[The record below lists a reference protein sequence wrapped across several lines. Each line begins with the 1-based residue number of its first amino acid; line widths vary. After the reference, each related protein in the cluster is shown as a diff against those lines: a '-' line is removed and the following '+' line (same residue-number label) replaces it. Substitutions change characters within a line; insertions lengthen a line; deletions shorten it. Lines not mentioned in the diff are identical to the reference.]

1 MQLRALF
8 LLLLATLSACGISQP
23 AIPVARFTQGD
34 LGVVADFARKEATA
48 GPVENQALVLNVLAQ
63 CELLQGDIDA
73 AWQHFG
79 AAARVMGNWQTSG
92 SEEFSAIVGS
102 ESSKGYT
109 GDPYEKAMNA
119 YYLGMC
125 YLLKGEPDNARAAF
139 KKGILADGESGDEK
153 YQADFTLL
161 FWLAGRM
168 SRAMGLPADA
178 EDFFKEAKK
187 ADEFAR
193 SHSSRGESNNQL
205 LRSPEVGNLVVLAE
219 VGMGPE
225 KIAAG
230 NEGELAR
237 FRPRWSAAHR
247 AQVWIDGELRGPT
260 WMLADV
266 DYQARTRGGTERLR
280 SIVASRPVPAR
291 RFHAMRRMLSPGLY
305 SRTPKKSS
313 LPPASDE
320 SRLPPM
326 PPAVTRDRSSAR
338 SGRTS
343 GWMSTSPGCVNRTI
357 FRSNPKGNAVESSS
371 DARRTGPRR
380 SGRSTASACTRS
392 PGPACITHAE
402 PTSPSAPGSGASR
415 TRRSNAGR
423 KRERFETS

>member
-1 MQLRALF
+1 MPVRAF
-8 LLLLATLSACGISQP
+8 LLLLVVTLAACGISQP
-23 AIPVARFTQGD
+23 AIPLNRFSQGE
-34 LGVVADFARKEATA
+34 LGVVADFARKEATT
-48 GPVENQALVLNVLAQ
+48 GPVENQALLFNVLAQ

-79 AAARVMGNWQTSG
+79 AAARIMGNWQTSG
-92 SEEFSAIVGS
+92 GEEFAAIVGS

-168 SRAMGLPADA
+168 SRAMGIPADA
-178 EDFFKEAKK
+178 EDFFKEAQK
-187 ADEFAR
+187 ADAFALG
-193 SHSSRGESNNQL
+193 HGSRGDQGNPL
-205 LRSPEVGNLVVLAE
+205 LANPTSGNLVVVAE

-225 KIAAG
+225 KFAAG

-247 AQVWIDGELRGPT
+247 AQVWIDGKLRGPT

-266 DYQARTRGGTERLR
+266 DYQARTRGGSEMEGIRQGKAVFKSVSRAAGIGALYLAAGDSSSAGARDKALVGAGLLVLSALTATHADTRHWPTLPSTVQAAAFDVPPGEHTLR
-280 SIVASRPVPAR
+280 IDFLSASGQVLTDLTQTCTVQVPAGSESYYMFR
-291 RFHAMRRMLSPGLY
+291 
-305 SRTPKKSS
+305 S
-313 LPPASDE
+313 LP
-320 SRLPPM
+320 RM
-326 PPAVTRDRSSAR
+326 DRFAKSK
-338 SGRTS
+338 
-343 GWMSTSPGCVNRTI
+343 P
-357 FRSNPKGNAVESSS
+357 
-371 DARRTGPRR
+371 
-380 SGRSTASACTRS
+380 
-392 PGPACITHAE
+392 
-402 PTSPSAPGSGASR
+402 
-415 TRRSNAGR
+415 
-423 KRERFETS
+423 

>member
-1 MQLRALF
+1 MPFRALC

-48 GPVENQALVLNVLAQ
+48 GPVENQALLFNVLAQ

-168 SRAMGLPADA
+168 SRAMGLHADA

-193 SHSSRGESNNQL
+193 SHGSRGESNNQL
-205 LRSPEVGNLVVLAE
+205 LRSPEIGNLVVLAE

-225 KIAAG
+225 KVAAG

-237 FRPRWSAAHR
+237 FRPRWSSAHR

-260 WMLADV
+260 WILADV
-266 DYQARTRGGTERLR
+266 DYQARTRGGTEMEGIRQGKAVFKSITRTAGVGALLLAAGDTSSTGARDKALVGAGLLVLSALTAAKADTRHWPTLPSTVQGAAFDVAPGQHTLR
-280 SIVASRPVPAR
+280 IDFLSSSGQILSDLTQTWTVDVPER
-291 RFHAMRRMLSPGLY
+291 G
-305 SRTPKKSS
+305 
-313 LPPASDE
+313 E
-320 SRLPPM
+320 SYF
-326 PPAVTRDRSSAR
+326 
-338 SGRTS
+338 
-343 GWMSTSPGCVNRTI
+343 I
-357 FRSNPKGNAVESSS
+357 FRSL
-371 DARRTGPRR
+371 PRMDRIPR
-380 SGRSTASACTRS
+380 SK
-392 PGPACITHAE
+392 P
-402 PTSPSAPGSGASR
+402 
-415 TRRSNAGR
+415 
-423 KRERFETS
+423 